1 MTIATIELTFES
13 ENALAVWALLALL
26 RHTPLDSRRGN
37 QTVDRAFAAHVAR
50 QIIAIGVCGRLR
62 LQTRYTC
69 LTLELKAVEIKAR
82 LITVGLFDRFLPPK
96 YRVLV
101 CSWRETLEH

>member
-1 MTIATIELTFES
+1 MTIATIKLTFES

-26 RHTPLDSRRGN
+26 RHTSLDPRRSGN
-37 QTVDRAFAAHVAR
+37 QAVDRAFTAHVAR

-69 LTLELKAVEIKAR
+69 LTLELKA
-82 LITVGLFDRFLPPK
+82 
-96 YRVLV
+96 
-101 CSWRETLEH
+101 